1 MQYPPN
7 TSYTAHKGQITTGGF
22 VYSGQCLKIVI
33 GRERGRGRT
42 QETRF
47 SILIS
52 CTCGFFVS
60 VTYWHIPFSVAVI
73 KDWTLS
79 APYSHLAGGMKYRD
93 GKLTV
98 PISGRYYIYEQI
110 YYRGY
115 RGKPVRISLLVNN
128 KVVAMAQPPQTL
140 RKSDFAF
147 STGGVFYLKAGD
159 VITVA
164 STNRVGI
171 AYMYTY
177 HSFFGAFLIWKK
189 SFFAMFANEDCD
201 SIVVFGDAL
210 KVDQWKWCLIWLV
223 CAFGPA
229 IVYRLGWGGEFG
241 GGGSHGLQ
249 GKGGKIFVTSE
260 ALRGSI
266 ENWLPTRGKGR
277 GIHKIISELYGVNG

>member
-1 MQYPPN
+1 M
-7 TSYTAHKGQITTGGF
+7 
-22 VYSGQCLKIVI
+22 
-33 GRERGRGRT
+33 
-42 QETRF
+42 
-47 SILIS
+47 
-52 CTCGFFVS
+52 
-60 VTYWHIPFSVAVI
+60 I

-128 KVVAMAQPPQTL
+128 KVVAMVHPPQTL
-140 RKSDFAF
+140 RKSEFTF

-164 STNRVGI
+164 ATHYVGI
-171 AYMYTY
+171 AYMHTY
-177 HSFFGAFLIWKK
+177 HSFFGAFLIRKK

-210 KVDQWKWCLIWLV
+210 KVDQ
-223 CAFGPA
+223 
-229 IVYRLGWGGEFG
+229 
-241 GGGSHGLQ
+241 
-249 GKGGKIFVTSE
+249 
-260 ALRGSI
+260 
-266 ENWLPTRGKGR
+266 
-277 GIHKIISELYGVNG
+277 